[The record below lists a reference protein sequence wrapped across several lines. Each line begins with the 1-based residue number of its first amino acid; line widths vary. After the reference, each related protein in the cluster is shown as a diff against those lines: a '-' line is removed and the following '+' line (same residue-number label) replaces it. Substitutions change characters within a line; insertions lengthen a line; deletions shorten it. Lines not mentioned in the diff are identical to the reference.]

1 MKPSKTLAFSL
12 TLIIAI
18 FSFSSSVFGQ
28 TNQSESQQ
36 LREVK
41 SINKFGVFFPGLS
54 LEREQK
60 ISKSSTISFGVNYQ
74 LHFLRSYYLSYDYY
88 FSGGYVQTSNHKI
101 TSDSKLKAVPGASVS
116 YRFYYN
122 LDKRAEN
129 NRKTDYNSGNYVG
142 LEVSS
147 IFPRMFN
154 NENDYD
160 YQIMITPNWGIQRNP
175 GKSTNGEF
183 AIGPALVI
191 NPYETVLSL
200 GLKAGFAYTF

>member
-1 MKPSKTLAFSL
+1 MKLSRTLLKHSFIFLISL
-12 TLIIAI
+12 ISL
-18 FSFSSSVFGQ
+18 
-28 TNQSESQQ
+28 QSYAQQ
-36 LREVK
+36 DTTKRNPQPREVR
-41 SINKFGVFFPGLS
+41 SINKLGVFFPGLS

-101 TSDSKLKAVPGASVS
+101 SYNSKLKAIPGASVS
-116 YRFYYN
+116 YRYYYN
-122 LDKRAEN
+122 LEKRAEN
-129 NRKTDYNSGNYVG
+129 NRKTDYNSGNYLG

-147 IFPRMFN
+147 MFPRMFDKQ
-154 NENDYD
+154 NDYD

-183 AIGPALVI
+183 AVGPALVI